1 MKIAILDDWFD
12 TLRTLPCFAKLAG
25 HEVTIH
31 TDHIEDEADLARR
44 LAETEVIVLIRERT
58 SIRTGLVDRLPRLR
72 LISQRSVYPHIDI
85 DACTRNGVLV
95 CSNMHADT
103 PSYATAELSWGLIL
117 AALRKIPENAASLRA
132 GKWQAAMGHTL
143 RGKTLGVYGFGR
155 IGAVVA
161 GYGKAFGMDVL
172 VWARPES
179 REKALQAGY
188 QVAPSKEAFFAAS
201 DVLTLHMRLNPATRA
216 IVTATDL
223 ARMKPSALL
232 VNTSR
237 AGLIEEGALEM
248 ALRLGRPGWAA
259 LDVFETE
266 PVRDPAHP
274 LLRLPNVTATPHIG
288 YVTFE
293 EWDLQ
298 FTDVFDQIIAF
309 EQGHPIHMIN
319 PEALRGR

>member
-259 LDVFETE
+259 LDVFEAE